1 MILAA
6 AVQGVI
12 INITQKAIHSSLFI
26 LNSSSDLMNTPSE
39 IRTEMVNALSHGLGI
54 LLTVVASPVLIARVV
69 QTNNPTL
76 TFGVA
81 FYCFTILL
89 MFTFSTL
96 YHAFSNPLVKKTLR
110 IFDHFSIFILIG
122 GTYVPFIIL
131 FTSSQTA
138 FWFFIIQWTLIAL
151 GVVKKVFFTGQ
162 FRLLST
168 LIYIFIGCLVFFLS
182 SSFWNLMPENSIYL
196 LIAGGILYLIG
207 TVFYQNQKIQYNHF
221 IWHLFVLFA
230 AFCHYFAVLL
240 AV

>member
-1 MILAA
+1 MA
-6 AVQGVI
+6 
-12 INITQKAIHSSLFI
+12 
-26 LNSSSDLMNTPSE
+26 
-39 IRTEMVNALSHGLGI
+39 NAFSHGLGI
-54 LLTVVASPVLIARVV
+54 LLTVVASPVLIYRVI

-81 FYCFTILL
+81 FYCFSLLL

-96 YHAFSNPLVKKTLR
+96 YHSFSNPLIKKTLR
-110 IFDHFSIFILIG
+110 IFDHISIFFLIG
-122 GTYVPFIIL
+122 GTYAPFVIL
-131 FTSSQTA
+131 FTSPQTA
-138 FWFFIIQWTLIAL
+138 FCFFIIQWFFIGL
-151 GVVKKVFFTGQ
+151 GVIKKILFTGQ
-162 FRLLST
+162 FRLIST
-168 LIYIFIGCLVFFLS
+168 LIYIFIGCLVFFLG

-221 IWHLFVLFA
+221 IWHLFVFFA